1 MNSTQTYAVTGM
13 TCGHC
18 ESSVRHQVSTLPGV
32 RDLTV
37 SAAAGEVIITTSGL
51 VSDDAVVR
59 AVAEAGYT
67 APPQLTH
74 AQPWRHTGV
83 TSTAGGEPGPAARP

>member
-1 MNSTQTYAVTGM
+1 MNSTQTYAVTGI

-83 TSTAGGEPGPAARP
+83 TSTAGGEPGHAARP

>member
-37 SAAAGEVIITTSGL
+37 SAAAGEVIITTSRL
-51 VSDDAVVR
+51 VCDDAVVR
-59 AVAEAGYT
+59 AVAEAGYI
-67 APPQLTH
+67 
-74 AQPWRHTGV
+74 
-83 TSTAGGEPGPAARP
+83 ARRN

>member
-67 APPQLTH
+67 APPQLTQ

-83 TSTAGGEPGPAARP
+83 TSTAGGEPGHAARP

>member
-59 AVAEAGYT
+59 AVAEAGYI
-67 APPQLTH
+67 
-74 AQPWRHTGV
+74 
-83 TSTAGGEPGPAARP
+83 ARRN

>member
-1 MNSTQTYAVTGM
+1 MNSTQRYAVTGM

-83 TSTAGGEPGPAARP
+83 TSTAGGEPGHAARP

>member
-18 ESSVRHQVSTLPGV
+18 ESSVRDKVSALPGV

-37 SAAAGEVIITTSGL
+37 SAATGELIITTSGH
-51 VSDDAVVR
+51 VSDDAVVS
-59 AVAEAGYT
+59 AVVEAGYT
-67 APPQLTH
+67 AH
-74 AQPWRHTGV
+74 RN
-83 TSTAGGEPGPAARP
+83 

>member
-74 AQPWRHTGV
+74 AQPWRHTSV
-83 TSTAGGEPGPAARP
+83 TSTAGGEPGHAARP